1 MRVIIVDDHA
11 LIRTGLSDILRRHIT
26 GANITEAANCAE
38 AVTIL
43 ARQAMD
49 LAIVDLFIPG
59 EDSFDSLRRLCQLHP
74 GPKVVVVS
82 ASENPAHMRKAI
94 EIGAQGYIPKSFSS
108 ARLLDAL
115 ATILEGSVFLP
126 DTLFQA
132 NTPGINANGKIAPGS
147 SREQLLECLTPRQL
161 EILQMVAQ
169 GQSNKQIA
177 RHCLLS
183 ENTVK
188 VHVSAILRA
197 LGLSNRT
204 QAGVLMQKL
213 QDLSAGD

>member
-11 LIRTGLSDILRRHIT
+11 LIRTGLTDILRRHIAGVT
-26 GANITEAANCAE
+26 VTEAANCAE
-38 AVTIL
+38 AIAIL
-43 ARQAMD
+43 ARQPMD

-59 EDSFDSLRRLCQLHP
+59 EDCFDSMRRLCRQYP
-74 GPKVVVVS
+74 GLKVVVVS

-94 EIGAQGYIPKSFSS
+94 DIGAQGYIPKSFGS
-108 ARLLDAL
+108 ARFLNALDA
-115 ATILEGSVFLP
+115 ILEGSVFLP
-126 DTLFQA
+126 DTLSQVNPA
-132 NTPGINANGKIAPGS
+132 AISASGEAVPGTT
-147 SREQLLECLTPRQL
+147 REQLQASLTPRQL

-169 GQSNKQIA
+169 GHSNKQIA
-177 RHCLLS
+177 RRCQLS
-183 ENTVK
+183 ENTIK

-213 QDLSAGD
+213 NDLPAVD